1 MLESIPQAKTSSIM
15 QKRVSNLT
23 EKIEEEPDNVD
34 AKIQTVNLDDNESK
48 NSQNGQD
55 RYEEG
60 SEIRLTPPAKDL
72 LVNFKNPLIEKQ
84 QLLVPY
90 KKTQQ
95 KSE

>member
-48 NSQNGQD
+48 NSQRGQD
-55 RYEEG
+55 QYEEG
-60 SEIRLTPPAKDL
+60 SEIRLTPPTKDL
-72 LVNFKNPLIEKQ
+72 LVNFKHPLI
-84 QLLVPY
+84 
-90 KKTQQ
+90 Q
-95 KSE
+95 K